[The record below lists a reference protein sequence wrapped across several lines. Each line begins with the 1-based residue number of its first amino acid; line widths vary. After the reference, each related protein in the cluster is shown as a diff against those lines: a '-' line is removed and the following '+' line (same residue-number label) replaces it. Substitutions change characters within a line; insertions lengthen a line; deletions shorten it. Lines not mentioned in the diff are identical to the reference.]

1 MRNFDFYEFTG
12 ILVPGALTLAILG
25 LLLPGI
31 PPTLQAVGSISVG
44 GLGIFV
50 LLAYAAGHLIQGVG
64 NIVESI
70 FWKLQGG
77 MPTEWIR
84 SEPQK
89 LLSGGQ
95 VGELSSR
102 IRPLSRIASDESS
115 AELSSKEWI
124 GITRQAY
131 AMVQKAGR
139 AGRIDVF
146 NGNYG
151 LMRGISAGLFVCLAV
166 LPFSP
171 IRSLGMAGFLTA
183 CTVVALARMRR
194 FGIHYGRELF
204 TEFLL
209 LDSTQKGM
217 GTGA

>member
-12 ILVPGALTLAILG
+12 ILVPGALTLALLG
-25 LLLPGI
+25 LLLPSI
-31 PPTLQAVGSISVG
+31 PPMLQGGGSVSVG

-50 LLAYAAGHLIQGVG
+50 LLAYAVGHLIQGVG
-64 NIVESI
+64 NILESI

-84 SEPQK
+84 SKPER
-89 LLSGGQ
+89 LLSRGQ
-95 VGELSSR
+95 VLDLISR
-102 IRPLSRIASDESS
+102 IRPLSRIALEESL
-115 AELSSKEWI
+115 ADLSPKEWI

-131 AMVQKAGR
+131 AMVQTAGR
-139 AGRIDVF
+139 SGRIDIF

-151 LMRGISAGLFVCLAV
+151 LMRGLSAGLFLCLAV

-171 IRSLGMAGFLTA
+171 TRSVGMAGVLGA
-183 CTVVALARMRR
+183 CTVVALARMHR
-194 FGIHYGRELF
+194 FGVHYGRELF

-209 LDSTQKGM
+209 LDGTQERL

>member
-31 PPTLQAVGSISVG
+31 PPMLQGVGSISVG
-44 GLGIFV
+44 SLGIFV

-64 NIVESI
+64 NLVESI

-77 MPTEWIR
+77 MPTDWIR

-95 VGELSSR
+95 VADLISR
-102 IRPLSRIASDESS
+102 IRPLLRIGVDGSLADVTP
-115 AELSSKEWI
+115 KEWI
-124 GITRQAY
+124 GVTRQAY
-131 AMVQKAGR
+131 ATVQKAGR
-139 AGRIDVF
+139 SGRVDVF

-151 LMRGISAGLFVCLAV
+151 LMRGLSAGLFLCLAV

-171 IRSLGMAGFLTA
+171 TRSMGMAGVLGA
-183 CTVVALARMRR
+183 CAVVALARMRR

-217 GTGA
+217 GTGV